1 MREIKCRGKRV
12 DNGKWVEGYYVKG
25 ECSYIITPE
34 LFCSACVSTESPN
47 HMSTECYQVIPE
59 TVGQYTGLKD
69 KKRTKEFPD
78 GQPIYKGDIV
88 RHLVTSTP
96 KDMYDDEIVIYDAAS
111 FKYERCNGTVSFLEW
126 PASACLEVIGNIYQ
140 DPELQRAK
148 V

>member
-1 MREIKCRGKRV
+1 MQKCRGKSI
-12 DNGKWVEGYYVKG
+12 DSNKWVYGWYCEI
-25 ECSYIITPE
+25 EDDHFIIPE
-34 LFCSACVSTESPN
+34 TTVCDWSEDAYRINGMIE
-47 HMSTECYQVIPE
+47 VIPE